1 MLKKILIM
9 EDEKILQNILV
20 KKLLENDYE
29 VRAVD
34 DGAQGITAI
43 EDGYAPDLILLDML
57 MPNIDG
63 FQVLERLKNDE
74 KYSSIPIII
83 ISNSGQP
90 IEINRALSFGVVDY
104 LIKSDFDPNEV
115 LEKIKKYFDKNDFI
129 ETKIERKDVVAEEE
143 EEEKEKEEKEENDVA
158 IDNAKKIKILL
169 VEDDDFLR
177 DICKIKLEKEQF
189 DVITSADGIDAL
201 KKIQEKNPQLVLLD
215 VILPG
220 MDGFDILKNIKNDPK
235 TSSIPIIMLTNL
247 GQTDEVSRGISLGAE
262 DYIIKAHFT
271 VGEII
276 DKVRTVIKRKNIE

>member
-1 MLKKILIM
+1 MSKKILIM

-20 KKLLENDYE
+20 KKLLENNYE
-29 VRAVD
+29 VKAVD
-34 DGAQGITAI
+34 DGVQGITAI
-43 EDGYAPDLILLDML
+43 EDGYDPDLILLDML

-74 KYSSIPIII
+74 KYSLIPIII

-90 IEINRALSFGVVDY
+90 VEVDRALSFGVVDY

-115 LEKIKKYFDKNDFI
+115 LEKIKKYFDKNDSI
-129 ETKIERKDVVAEEE
+129 ETKIERKDVVEEEEEE
-143 EEEKEKEEKEENDVA
+143 EEEKEKNDVV

-189 DVITSADGIDAL
+189 DVITSANGIDAL
-201 KKIQEKNPQLVLLD
+201 KKIQEENPQLVLLD

-220 MDGFDILKNIKNDPK
+220 MDGFDILKNIKNNSK

-247 GQTDEVSRGISLGAE
+247 GQTDEVDRGISLGAE